1 MEVDL
6 NRKDVDVKSVA
17 EKALKDEK
25 MLLELLEGILSKEDV
40 IRYNSHKVLYQ
51 ISEKSPETLYHE
63 WNYFESLL
71 KSKNAYQ
78 RSIAVQVLAN
88 LTRADIENK
97 FEEIFEE
104 YYNMLNDSVIIARN
118 IVVHSGRIVKAK
130 PELQGKITDILLNI
144 NGTNQKHKG
153 LVKGDAIEAFDQ
165 YFEEAKNKEM
175 ILKFVREQ
183 VNCESPRTR
192 KIAKQFLLKWEK

>member
-1 MEVDL
+1 LEVDL

-88 LTRADIENK
+88 LTR
-97 FEEIFEE
+97 
-104 YYNMLNDSVIIARN
+104 
-118 IVVHSGRIVKAK
+118 
-130 PELQGKITDILLNI
+130 GKITDILLNI

-183 VNCESPRTR
+183 LNCESPRTR